1 MGQAGEQSF
10 NLAAAAKQ
18 LLTYM
23 ENKETKISYLH
34 SKLQYACMQ
43 LPGV

>member
-18 LLTYM
+18 LTYM
-23 ENKETKISYLH
+23 ENKEAKISYLH